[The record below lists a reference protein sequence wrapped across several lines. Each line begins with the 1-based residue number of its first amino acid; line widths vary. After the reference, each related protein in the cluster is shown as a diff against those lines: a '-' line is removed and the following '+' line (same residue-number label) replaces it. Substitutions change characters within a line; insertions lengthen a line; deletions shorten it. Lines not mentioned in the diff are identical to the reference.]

1 MRRYILCLLLF
12 AAVLFAF
19 CGCSASPA
27 DDNPPGTDEPADP
40 DTPSTEPENP
50 SDPSGPENPGTKP
63 EEPAEPENPD
73 NPEPPSEEQP
83 DISAYISADGLLK
96 GSDGVLHDA
105 DMLSY
110 ELFRKVTVKY
120 PQYDNNGTYKLDDTL
135 TLVTSSDSS
144 YKTLKLQMTGAEAET
159 DGKKAVM
166 DGTYSVLID
175 AFLTKKRAELDL
187 KMTIGSESYTLSGSI
202 PLEQEGSS
210 DVFNGSF
217 SLNGRTYDAD
227 FCFCWWVADGKYT
240 PYPDSVEIPD
250 GLAGAPAINTDAE
263 DISGHSS
270 ADSAYTGASGVVRDA
285 DRLANAAHQA
295 INSRFQESYYH
306 VGQYKVDDTLSQT
319 VSTEGN
325 IMRTAYC
332 LNGYSASLNGK
343 AAKGWGTY
351 TVSVDPFS
359 AVHSA
364 AIDMVIE
371 IGGEVFRIQGTLPV
385 SLDGNNNEFMSGT
398 ISING
403 NGYPV
408 SLPFGNGSYVVV
420 VPMA

>member
-1 MRRYILCLLLF
+1 MF
-12 AAVLFAF
+12 TAVLFAF

-27 DDNPPGTDEPADP
+27 DDNTPETEEPADP
-40 DTPSTEPENP
+40 DNPTTEPDNP
-50 SDPSGPENPGTKP
+50 SEPSEPETPGTEP
-63 EEPAEPENPD
+63 EEPADPDNPD
-73 NPEPPSEEQP
+73 NPESPSEEQP

-96 GSDGVLHDA
+96 GSGGVLHDA
-105 DMLSY
+105 DMLAY
-110 ELFRKVTVKY
+110 ELFRKVIVRY

-135 TLVTSSDSS
+135 TLTTSSDSS
-144 YKTLKLQMTGAEAET
+144 YKTMKLQMTGAEAEK
-159 DGKKAVM
+159 GGRKAVM
-166 DGTYSVLID
+166 DGTYAVLVD
-175 AFLTKKRAELDL
+175 AFNTRKRAELSL

-202 PLEQEGSS
+202 PIEQEGSS
-210 DVFNGSF
+210 DVFSGGF
-217 SLNGRTYDAD
+217 SLNGKSYDAD

-240 PYPDSVEIPD
+240 PYPDTVEIPD

-295 INSRFQESYYH
+295 INSKFQESYYH
-306 VGQYKVDDTLSQT
+306 VGQYRVDDTLSQT

-325 IMRTAYC
+325 IMKTAYC

-343 AAKGWGTY
+343 ATKGWGTY
-351 TVSVDPFS
+351 TVSVDPFH
-359 AVHSA
+359 AVQSA

-371 IGGEVFRIQGTLPV
+371 ISGEVFRIQGTLPV
-385 SLDGNNNEFMSGT
+385 SLDGSNDEIMSGT

-403 NGYPV
+403 TGYSV
-408 SLPFGNGSYVVV
+408 SLPFGNSYVVV
-420 VPMA
+420 PMP

>member
-1 MRRYILCLLLF
+1 MRRYILCVLLF

-19 CGCSASPA
+19 CGCSASPE

-50 SDPSGPENPGTKP
+50 SDPSGPENPGT
-63 EEPAEPENPD
+63 EPAEPG
-73 NPEPPSEEQP
+73 NPESPSEELP

-110 ELFRKVTVKY
+110 ELFRKVIVKY
-120 PQYDNNGTYKLDDTL
+120 PQYGNNGTYKLDDTL
-135 TLVTSSDSS
+135 TLTTSSDSS
-144 YKTLKLQMTGAEAET
+144 YKTLN
-159 DGKKAVM
+159 
-166 DGTYSVLID
+166 
-175 AFLTKKRAELDL
+175 L

-202 PLEQEGSS
+202 PIQQEGSS
-210 DVFNGSF
+210 DVFSGSF
-217 SLNGRTYDAD
+217 SLNRKSYDAD
-227 FCFCWWVADGKYT
+227 FCFCWWVADGKYK

-270 ADSAYTGASGVVRDA
+270 ADNAYTGASGVVRDA

-325 IMRTAYC
+325 IMKTAYC

-343 AAKGWGTY
+343 TAKGWGTY
-351 TVSVDPFS
+351 TVSVDPFNT
-359 AVHSA
+359 VHSS

-371 IGGEVFRIQGTLPV
+371 ISGEIFRIQGTLPV
-385 SLDGNNNEFMSGT
+385 SIDGSNDEIMSGT

-403 NGYPV
+403 NGYSV

-420 VPMA
+420 PMP

>member
-1 MRRYILCLLLF
+1 MRRYILCVLLF

-19 CGCSASPA
+19 CGCSASPE

-50 SDPSGPENPGTKP
+50 SDPSGPENPGT
-63 EEPAEPENPD
+63 EPAEPG
-73 NPEPPSEEQP
+73 NPESPSDELP

-110 ELFRKVTVKY
+110 ELFRKVIVKY
-120 PQYDNNGTYKLDDTL
+120 PQYGNNGTYKLDDTL
-135 TLVTSSDSS
+135 TLTTSSDSS
-144 YKTLKLQMTGAEAET
+144 YKTLKLQMTGAEAEK
-159 DGKKAVM
+159 DGKKAVI
-166 DGTYSVLID
+166 DGTYSVLVD
-175 AFLTKKRAELDL
+175 AFNTRKRAELNL

-202 PLEQEGSS
+202 PIEQEGSS
-210 DVFNGSF
+210 DVFSGSF

-227 FCFCWWVADGKYT
+227 FCFCWWIADGKYT
-240 PYPDSVEIPD
+240 PYPNAVEITD
-250 GLAGAPAINTDAE
+250 GLANAPAINTAAE

-319 VSTEGN
+319 VSTESN
-325 IMRTAYC
+325 IMKTAYC

-343 AAKGWGTY
+343 TAKGWGTY
-351 TVSVDPFS
+351 TVSVDPFHS
-359 AVHSA
+359 VHSA

-371 IGGEVFRIQGTLPV
+371 ISGEVFRIQGTLPV
-385 SLDGNNNEFMSGT
+385 SLDGNNDEFLSGT
-398 ISING
+398 INING
-403 NGYPV
+403 NEYSV

-420 VPMA
+420 PMP